1 MPFVGLKNDNIV
13 TSDKIGVDF
22 TKSDV
27 IKCPKC
33 KSEMNY
39 RKPAKNEHGIK
50 IRSGHFYHINK
61 DVCSYGESEVHQKMK
76 VDAISKLK
84 DKYTTYSSITV
95 EKKIG
100 NHIADV
106 VLEYNT
112 DKPNKKGIVVEVQH
126 KNKNKN
132 ILETTKDFIAHG
144 YGVYWVFNTTDNHK
158 SLFNAKEELE
168 KNSQEELYIG
178 NYNSD
183 QIELG
188 QEIYHNNFKSIPL
201 NYCVECKKIVST
213 KKRFDD
219 GKRCSN
225 CDNKT
230 FYDFPIILD
239 SDYWT
244 VSKDGGLVHKYL
256 ELSLSS
262 FNLKQDNTNY
272 TVYFTWVNNIRN
284 EEKEFNLSYD
294 RLINILINI
303 TNNIDD
309 SYKPKKYASHLNN
322 LVPLFEDMTKSE
334 EKNKDNLYC
343 PICSEYLP
351 HYRGTPDQWLD
362 NHISLAQSVGEHDCL
377 NITNTKFDIQDYH
390 LNLEN
395 MKIICPHCITEY
407 SAKEGEKHLK
417 KEHDYMNE
425 EIREIFNRFI
435 RFDYY

>member
-1 MPFVGLKNDNIV
+1 MPFVGLKNNNIV

-84 DKYTTYSSITV
+84 DKYTTYSNITV

-183 QIELG
+183 QMELG

-201 NYCVECKKIVST
+201 NYCVEC
-213 KKRFDD
+213 
-219 GKRCSN
+219 
-225 CDNKT
+225 
-230 FYDFPIILD
+230 
-239 SDYWT
+239 
-244 VSKDGGLVHKYL
+244 
-256 ELSLSS
+256 
-262 FNLKQDNTNY
+262 
-272 TVYFTWVNNIRN
+272 
-284 EEKEFNLSYD
+284 
-294 RLINILINI
+294 
-303 TNNIDD
+303 
-309 SYKPKKYASHLNN
+309 
-322 LVPLFEDMTKSE
+322 
-334 EKNKDNLYC
+334 
-343 PICSEYLP
+343 
-351 HYRGTPDQWLD
+351 
-362 NHISLAQSVGEHDCL
+362 
-377 NITNTKFDIQDYH
+377 
-390 LNLEN
+390 
-395 MKIICPHCITEY
+395 
-407 SAKEGEKHLK
+407 
-417 KEHDYMNE
+417 
-425 EIREIFNRFI
+425 
-435 RFDYY
+435 